1 MVLLNATPPLGAV
14 MKNLLK
20 AHRTLVL
27 YLIFGGLT
35 TAVNMVCFF
44 LFKKVFSTGVS
55 NILAWFFSV
64 LFAFVTNKHI
74 VFHDKSK
81 NRIKQLAEFF
91 GARIF
96 SGALDTVIIVIFI
109 DYLLFP
115 EFLIKL
121 LSNIL
126 VIIINYVASRYI
138 FKR

>member
-1 MVLLNATPPLGAV
+1 

-20 AHRTLVL
+20 THRTLVL
-27 YLIFGGLT
+27 YVIFGALT
-35 TAVNMVCFF
+35 TAVNMICFF
-44 LFKKVFSTGVS
+44 LFKNVFHVSTGLS
-55 NILAWFFSV
+55 NVTAWFLSV
-64 LFAFVTNKHI
+64 LFAFVTNKYI
-74 VFHDKSK
+74 VFNDKSK
-81 NRIKQLAEFF
+81 GKVKQLAEFF

-115 EFLIKL
+115 ELLIKL

-126 VIIINYVASRYI
+126 VIIINYIASRYI

>member
-1 MVLLNATPPLGAV
+1 

-20 AHRTLVL
+20 THRTLIL
-27 YLIFGGLT
+27 YLIFGGFT

-44 LFKKVFSTGVS
+44 LFKNAFHVSTGVS

-64 LFAFVTNKHI
+64 LFAFFTNKYI
-74 VFHDKSK
+74 VFEDKDKK
-81 NRIKQLAEFF
+81 NIKQLAEFF

-96 SGALDTVIIVIFI
+96 SGLLDTVIIVIFI

-126 VIIINYVASRYI
+126 VIVINYIASKFII
-138 FKR
+138 FKK

>member
-1 MVLLNATPPLGAV
+1 

-20 AHRTLVL
+20 THRTLVL

-35 TAVNMVCFF
+35 TAVNMICFF
-44 LFKKVFSTGVS
+44 FFKKVFSFSTGIS
-55 NILAWFFSV
+55 NVIAWFLSV
-64 LFAFVTNKHI
+64 LFAFVTNKYI
-74 VFHDKSK
+74 VFKDKGK
-81 NRIKQLAEFF
+81 EKLKQLAEFF

-96 SGALDTVIIVIFI
+96 SGLLDTVIIVIFI

-126 VIIINYVASRYI
+126 VIIINYIASKFII
-138 FKR
+138 FKK

>member
-1 MVLLNATPPLGAV
+1 

-20 AHRTLVL
+20 THRTLVL

-44 LFKKVFSTGVS
+44 LFKNAFHISTGVS

-64 LFAFVTNKHI
+64 LFAFATNKHI
-74 VFHDKSK
+74 VFNDKSK
-81 NRIKQLAEFF
+81 KNFKQLAEFF

-96 SGALDTVIIVIFI
+96 SGLLDTIIVVIFI

-126 VIIINYVASRYI
+126 VIIINYVASKFII
-138 FKR
+138 FKK